1 MISSRLIVVHSGQTG
16 VERGVHRAA
25 VALGL
30 SIAGFS
36 SLEQRDEF
44 GKLPDSIASALSPC
58 VRRGV
63 RSPIMANLEIASGLI
78 IVVPDAHLAART
90 PGVSAILTHARRC
103 SVPYR
108 IVDGRSDFDD
118 IAAWAEQLSTADEVR
133 LMVTGPRETRW
144 PQGEGAGWRLL
155 TTMVM

>member
-1 MISSRLIVVHSGQTG
+1 MLSKPLVVVHSGQTG

-25 VALGL
+25 VALGV
-30 SIAGFS
+30 GVTGYS

-44 GKLPDSIASALSPC
+44 GRLPDSITSRLRPC
-58 VRRGV
+58 ARRGV
-63 RSPIMANLEIASGLI
+63 RSPIMANLEIASGLVV
-78 IVVPDAHLAART
+78 VVPDSAAAARIA
-90 PGVSAILTHARRC
+90 GVSAILTHARRF

-118 IAAWAEQLSTADEVR
+118 LAAWAQQLATNGEIR

-155 TTMVM
+155 TTIVM